1 LATDEQGETRINIA
15 WSAAAIKK
23 FLPRSYTKRHEK
35 KTLQANF
42 LIFLCQLFP
51 SSTVDFSLERM
62 YILIMLKIET
72 IKEIIE
78 KHKQEISEKYYI
90 SEIGIFGSYTRGEQ
104 ETESDIDILVSF
116 NKPIGFIKFM
126 RLEFYLSEL
135 LGKKVD
141 LVTKDSLKPHIGA
154 VILKETQYV

>member
-1 LATDEQGETRINIA
+1 
-15 WSAAAIKK
+15 
-23 FLPRSYTKRHEK
+23 
-35 KTLQANF
+35 
-42 LIFLCQLFP
+42 
-51 SSTVDFSLERM
+51 
-62 YILIMLKIET
+62 MLKIET

-78 KHKQEISEKYYI
+78 KHKQEISEKYHI

-104 ETESDIDILVSF
+104 QEADSDIDILVSF
-116 NKPIGFIKFM
+116 DKPIGFMKFM

-141 LVTKDSLKPHIGA
+141 LVTKDSLKPHIGS